1 MAINDKL
8 RFSWGHIMAF
18 VAMIFISYV
27 SFMGLTYLTDGNFLY
42 AGLGVFIII
51 LILSFFFI
59 GVQMLKATD
68 TKFRTRIKWERLFF
82 VLTFAAFLL
91 VMVPYS
97 HFWIVFDKRQQVEET
112 FSNSVQTTKG
122 MFASYEAYA
131 QNRIDNY
138 RKKLIQDDV
147 ESYHRNN
154 LVEALQLQMLDEN
167 YENLKKSAFKWI
179 DNVSDVSV
187 WNVFVIGNIKE
198 VEESFETWNKTLN
211 GFTTNTLEFEPE
223 EAAFTPEHPSVKTAK
238 DNISS
243 LHATYTIGGDP
254 TLIVFITGV
263 VLYLML
269 LLPYIVQPRNSKSLF
284 RLIGKESS
292 IVKSDNGE
300 YEVFKM

>member
-122 MFASYEAYA
+122 SLPLTKRMPKIELTTTEKNSY
-131 QNRIDNY
+131 
-138 RKKLIQDDV
+138 K
-147 ESYHRNN
+147 
-154 LVEALQLQMLDEN
+154 MM
-167 YENLKKSAFKWI
+167 
-179 DNVSDVSV
+179 
-187 WNVFVIGNIKE
+187 WNHITV
-198 VEESFETWNKTLN
+198 
-211 GFTTNTLEFEPE
+211 
-223 EAAFTPEHPSVKTAK
+223 
-238 DNISS
+238 
-243 LHATYTIGGDP
+243 TIW
-254 TLIVFITGV
+254 
-263 VLYLML
+263 
-269 LLPYIVQPRNSKSLF
+269 
-284 RLIGKESS
+284 
-292 IVKSDNGE
+292 
-300 YEVFKM
+300 